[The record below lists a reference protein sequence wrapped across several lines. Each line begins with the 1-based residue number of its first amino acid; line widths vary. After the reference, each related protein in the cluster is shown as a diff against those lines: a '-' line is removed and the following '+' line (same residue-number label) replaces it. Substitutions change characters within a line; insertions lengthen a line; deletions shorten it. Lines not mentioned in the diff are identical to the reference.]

1 MNRLHPV
8 RRFKYMFGIYG
19 KNRRAS
25 CFFKALFIIIIAAL
39 IFSAAESRLGSAA
52 LRLAEAQLK
61 NELTYEC
68 NRIVRE
74 LTDNRQTN
82 VIRPPELSHT
92 DSGSVTSASTDLT
105 SINTLKTDVS
115 LRLSEYLMS
124 KNKINCS
131 VPIGS
136 VFSDEMFAAYGFQI
150 PTRVIC
156 SASSAIDFDD
166 DFISAGINQTRYRL
180 MLKITVDANLHTV
193 FRSHNSKITVD
204 VPISETIIVG
214 DVPTVLPGIFEK

>member
-1 MNRLHPV
+1 MHRLHPV
-8 RRFKYMFGIYG
+8 RRFKYMFGIYEKKHSLSG
-19 KNRRAS
+19 
-25 CFFKALFIIIIAAL
+25 FFKALLIIVIAVL

-68 NRIVRE
+68 NQIVRE
-74 LTDNRQTN
+74 LTANQQTN
-82 VIRPPELSHT
+82 VLQVPELSRT
-92 DSGSVTSASTDLT
+92 DSGNVTSASTDLT
-105 SINTLKTDVS
+105 SINTLKTDAS

-124 KNKINCS
+124 KKKINCS

-150 PTRVIC
+150 PTRIIC
-156 SASSAIDFDD
+156 SASSTVDFDD

-193 FRSHNSKITVD
+193 FRSQNTKITVD

-214 DVPTVLPGIFEK
+214 DVPTVLPDILEK